1 LDKEAEMKAGP
12 FRWGVALATLALAIG
27 VLALPVQAAWEPP
40 ACPWTADAST
50 YVVDFGQN
58 GYQYIR
64 SDRSEAEAQTQH
76 LAVNIPAGTYD
87 ITVFSYDDHDPDK
100 PTQTDQTHEQWYLVA
115 SDGVGPD
122 YHSGVTGDL
131 ADTLNTRED
140 TVATGAVFGQ
150 AITSVWAYHA
160 FYPNSQTG
168 VVSPNSITPICAK
181 FAAQAPPSTTT
192 TTTSPRSTTTTTP
205 ISTTTTASPLTG
217 SIGDFVWNDAN
228 DNGVQD
234 AGEVGIADVSVNL
247 YDGSGNLLASTVTD
261 SDGHYRFGGLVAGD
275 YMVEFV
281 LPTSV
286 WEFSPADQGS
296 DDAVDSDP
304 GVNGRTGIITLAAG
318 AGDLTNDAG
327 MYFPAQVEPTT
338 AVRPTQ
344 ETLPFTGGS
353 STGAGGIGIGLLL
366 LGGLILL
373 VLRKE
378 PIDG

>member
-1 LDKEAEMKAGP
+1 
-12 FRWGVALATLALAIG
+12 VALATLALAIG

-58 GYQYIR
+58 GYKFIR
-64 SDRSEAEAQTQH
+64 SDTTEAAAQTDH
-76 LAVNIPAGTYD
+76 VATNIPAGTYD
-87 ITVFSYDDHDPDK
+87 ITVLSYDDHDPDK

-131 ADTLNTRED
+131 ADTSNTRED
-140 TVATGAVFGQ
+140 TVATGAVFDQ
-150 AITSVWAYHA
+150 PITSVWAYHA
-160 FYPNSQTG
+160 FYPNSVTE

-181 FAAQAPPSTTT
+181 FTAEVPPTTT
-192 TTTSPRSTTTTTP
+192 TTTQPTTTTTRP
-205 ISTTTTASPLTG
+205 TTTTTQGTTTTTAPLLG

-234 AGEVGIADVSVNL
+234 ADEVGIADVTVNL
-247 YDGSGNLLASTVTD
+247 YEGAGNLLASTVTD
-261 SDGHYRFGGLVAGD
+261 ADGHYRFGGLVPGD
-275 YMVEFV
+275 YVVEFV
-281 LPTSV
+281 LPTTA

-296 DDAVDSDP
+296 DDALDSDP
-304 GVNGRTGIITLAAG
+304 GADGRTGVITLAEG

-327 MYFPAQVEPTT
+327 MYFPAQVEPTS

-344 ETLPFTGGS
+344 ETLPFTGTS
-353 STGAGGIGIGLLL
+353 SSGAGGVGIGLLL
-366 LGGLILL
+366 LGGLVLL
-373 VLRKE
+373 VFRKE
-378 PIDG
+378 PVDG

>member
-1 LDKEAEMKAGP
+1 MRAGP

-40 ACPWTADAST
+40 ACPWTADAGT
-50 YVVDFGQN
+50 YLVNFGQN

-64 SDRSEAEAQTQH
+64 SDRSEPEAQTPH
-76 LAVNIPAGTYD
+76 IAVNIPAGTYD
-87 ITVFSYDDHDPDK
+87 ITVYSYDDHDPDK

-140 TVATGAVFGQ
+140 TIATGAVFGQ
-150 AITSVWAYHA
+150 PITSAWAYHA
-160 FYPNSQTG
+160 FYPNAQTG

-181 FAAQAPPSTTT
+181 FTAQVPPTTTTTTTPSSTTTTTSPPSTTT
-192 TTTSPRSTTTTTP
+192 TTSS
-205 ISTTTTASPLTG
+205 LLG

-234 AGEVGIADVSVNL
+234 ADEVGIAGVTVNL
-247 YDGSGNLLASTVTD
+247 YDGAGTLLASMVTD
-261 SDGHYRFGGLVAGD
+261 AGGHYRFGGLVSGD
-275 YMVEFV
+275 YVVEFV
-281 LPTSV
+281 LPTTA
-286 WEFSPADQGS
+286 WEFSPAGQGS
-296 DDAVDSDP
+296 DDALDSDP
-304 GVNGRTGIITLAAG
+304 GADGRTGVITLAAG

-327 MYFPAQVEPTT
+327 MYFPAQVEPTS

-353 STGAGGIGIGLLL
+353 STGAGGVGIGLVL

-378 PIDG
+378 PVDG

>member
-1 LDKEAEMKAGP
+1 
-12 FRWGVALATLALAIG
+12 
-27 VLALPVQAAWEPP
+27 
-40 ACPWTADAST
+40 
-50 YVVDFGQN
+50 
-58 GYQYIR
+58 
-64 SDRSEAEAQTQH
+64 
-76 LAVNIPAGTYD
+76 
-87 ITVFSYDDHDPDK
+87 
-100 PTQTDQTHEQWYLVA
+100 
-115 SDGVGPD
+115 
-122 YHSGVTGDL
+122 
-131 ADTLNTRED
+131 
-140 TVATGAVFGQ
+140 
-150 AITSVWAYHA
+150 
-160 FYPNSQTG
+160 
-168 VVSPNSITPICAK
+168 
-181 FAAQAPPSTTT
+181 
-192 TTTSPRSTTTTTP
+192 
-205 ISTTTTASPLTG
+205 
-217 SIGDFVWNDAN
+217 VWNDAN